1 MSKKMYI
8 CSMLISEI
16 KKKFKTL
23 CDDAY
28 FGAIPD
34 RKAND
39 ILSSASNNYFENLM
53 NKYQITNA
61 VTSELQPLIVQ
72 ANFTPTNGEIDLV
85 DIPEYKRLLAIQ
97 TTVGGKTNYAKE
109 IMTEELGSIYSQG
122 SDRYPRYMMISGKII
137 VMPDNCTNAKITY
150 FRKPYVI
157 DFTDPNADIPYT
169 DVTIERL
176 ITESLSVAAKTLRED
191 GFYQINEAETKTNSN

>member
-1 MSKKMYI
+1 
-8 CSMLISEI
+8 MLVSEI

-34 RKAND
+34 RKSND
-39 ILSSASNNYFENLM
+39 IFASASNNYFENLM
-53 NKYQITNA
+53 NKYQITSA

-72 ANFTPTNGEIDLV
+72 QTIVPTNGEIEIE
-85 DIPEYKRLLAIQ
+85 DIVEYKRLLAIQ

-109 IMTEELGSIYSQG
+109 IMTEELGSVYAQG
-122 SDRYPRYMMISGKII
+122 TAKYPRYMMIANKIL
-137 VMPDNCTNAKITY
+137 VMPEDCTSAKLTY

-169 DVTIERL
+169 EVTVERL
-176 ITESLSVAAKTLRED
+176 ITEALSVAAKTLRED
-191 GFYQINEAETKTNSN
+191 TFYQINEGETKTNSN